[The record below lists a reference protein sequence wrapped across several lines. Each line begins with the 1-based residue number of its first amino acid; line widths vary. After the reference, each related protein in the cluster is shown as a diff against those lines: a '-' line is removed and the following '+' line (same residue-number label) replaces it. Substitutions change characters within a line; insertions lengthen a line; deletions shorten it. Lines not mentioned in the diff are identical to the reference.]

1 MVHATPTFVLGT
13 GICTVAY
20 QKCMRT
26 KLCPFSCALGL
37 AILVASLSCLF
48 GQVSST
54 VTNTWALV
62 GGTTYVSPTE
72 APIFNSVVLIKD
84 GKIAAVGPSGSVT
97 PPRGVNVLECSG
109 RTIMAGFWNS
119 HVHFIQRKWADVST
133 IPAPELAGQL
143 QDMLTRYGFTTVF
156 DTGSKW
162 ENTRR
167 LRERIESGEI
177 AGPRIYSTG
186 EIIFAKGGAPEQRIL
201 DVVGTMR
208 LGFPEVSN
216 PVEASAAARKLSTK
230 VWTVL
235 RSTRQV

>member
-1 MVHATPTFVLGT
+1 MARLLQLDP
-13 GICTVAY
+13 AA
-20 QKCMRT
+20 RS
-26 KLCPFSCALGL
+26 PRPA
-37 AILVASLSCLF
+37 
-48 GQVSST
+48 VST
-54 VTNTWALV
+54 
-62 GGTTYVSPTE
+62 
-72 APIFNSVVLIKD
+72 
-84 GKIAAVGPSGSVT
+84 
-97 PPRGVNVLECSG
+97 
-109 RTIMAGFWNS
+109 FWNAPGGRS
-119 HVHFIQRKWADVST
+119 WRVFGTATFTLSNEKWADVST